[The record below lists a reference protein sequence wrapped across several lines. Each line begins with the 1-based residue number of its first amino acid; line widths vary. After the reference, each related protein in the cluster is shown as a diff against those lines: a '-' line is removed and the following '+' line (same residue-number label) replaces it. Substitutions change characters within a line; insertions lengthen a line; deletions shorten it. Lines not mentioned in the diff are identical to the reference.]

1 MFDSSVVIFD
11 CDVSARRAK
20 CNIYSVVCMFFC
32 TFALLRMSMVMLP
45 HTTEAI
51 CTNALLCPLKE
62 VGDEGR
68 GLQLNRRGKSWITLM
83 F

>member
-1 MFDSSVVIFD
+1 VFDSSVVIFD

-20 CNIYSVVCMFFC
+20 CNIYSVVCVFFV
-32 TFALLRMSMVMLP
+32 LMQLSMVMLP

-68 GLQLNRRGKSWITLM
+68 VLRLNRRGKSWITLM

>member
-20 CNIYSVVCMFFC
+20 CNIYSVVCMFFV
-32 TFALLRMSMVMLP
+32 LLRLSMVMLP

-62 VGDEGR
+62 VGDEVR
-68 GLQLNRRGKSWITLM
+68 VLRLNRRGKSWITLK